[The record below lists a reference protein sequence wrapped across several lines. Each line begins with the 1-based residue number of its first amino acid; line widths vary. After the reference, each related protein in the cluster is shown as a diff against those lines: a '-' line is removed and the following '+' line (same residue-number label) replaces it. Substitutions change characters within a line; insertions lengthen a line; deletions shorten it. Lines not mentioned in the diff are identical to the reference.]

1 MGVPTNEKWIALSLV
16 AVVLPISLLVT
27 LRLTGILPEPCMH
40 APLETITVEP
50 ASWQMDRPSGHVYVN
65 ERIEN
70 NYTSH
75 EVSARIGA
83 YVTSYQENS
92 RSIPFA
98 YGHTGRDGVIFT
110 PYVNL
115 TFTHVLV
122 ESILIKFRLLEANAS
137 IFILS
142 SHEESIYVFN
152 PPLKEYNTSVTDI
165 KWYAENLDTAF
176 IKAQALRSPCG
187 LQTQVYWIFHD
198 ENDQGHQLE
207 VTLEI
212 MYLDRTTHQKI
223 TVPIIL
229 AVPIQPD

>member
-1 MGVPTNEKWIALSLV
+1 MRLSRGQKWFSISLL
-16 AVVLPISLLVT
+16 AVVLPMSLLAT
-27 LRLTGILPEPCMH
+27 FRLTGILPEP
-40 APLETITVEP
+40 PTPETIEVEP
-50 ASWQMDRPSGHVYVN
+50 VSWQMDRPSGHVYVN
-65 ERIEN
+65 ERVEN

-110 PYVNL
+110 PYVNV
-115 TFTHVLV
+115 TFAQGLM

-137 IFILS
+137 IFIEVY
-142 SHEESIYVFN
+142 HEESIYVIN
-152 PPLKEYNTSVTDI
+152 PPLEEYNTSVTDI

-198 ENDQGHQLE
+198 ENDQAHQLE

-212 MYLDRTTHQKI
+212 IYFDETTYQKI